1 MSSYL
6 SILIFLLTTAFYYIA
21 IKKPLKVGDLSE
33 AGYGA
38 FAQSNYIRLFIYFL
52 LVILTQFGFNISAM
66 SSKCGGSI
74 SQNMGAAAL
83 LTFIPWTFIFGMVI
97 LCLIMFPG
105 FKSAFSNVIG
115 YFIVSTRANSL
126 FADEL
131 LKAPE
136 EVENAIANAGA
147 DAGEQS
153 KLKIAAEAIIK
164 ICGNLSILINNI
176 TPANFMEY
184 WIKLTPLM
192 KDGVSND
199 GELKQKLLDIVVQRD
214 NVGEGLWYIYTAVLL
229 TSIVQYNMATRPCT
243 QDLATVQASYQGY
256 LEQDKAN
263 QDATNQGAT
272 EYTVGH

>member
-21 IKKPLKVGDLSE
+21 IKKPLKVGDLTVD
-33 AGYGA
+33 GYGA

-115 YFIVSTRANSL
+115 YFIVSNSANSL
-126 FADEL
+126 FADKL

-136 EVENAIANAGA
+136 EVETAITNAGT

-192 KDGVSND
+192 KDGVSVD
-199 GELKQKLLDIVVQRD
+199 VDLKQKLLDIVVQRD

-263 QDATNQGAT
+263 QAAANQGAT
-272 EYTVGH
+272 EYTVGN